1 MMILNSLHN
10 FMVPDLNLQQ
20 LKLHLNILSS
30 NLPQSSIAY
39 DLSSIVEFIKT
50 LSPIQKALI
59 PQVHC
64 LVLLILVMPA
74 TNATSERSF
83 SALRSVKTFLRT
95 TMTQLRLNNSMIL
108 FVHSNLTD
116 KINLVELH
124 VGNEFIRG
132 SEHRQTLFGKFML
145 TN

>member
-1 MMILNSLHN
+1 MLH
-10 FMVPDLNLQQ
+10 VLEG
-20 LKLHLNILSS
+20 KVES
-30 NLPQSSIAY
+30 LPQSSIAY
-39 DLSSIVEFIKT
+39 YLSSIVEFIKK

-64 LVLLILVMPA
+64 LVSLILVMPA

-83 SALRSVKTFLRT
+83 SALRRVKTFLRT

-116 KINLVELH
+116 KINLVEL
-124 VGNEFIRG
+124 GNEFIRG
-132 SEHRQTLFGKFML
+132 SEDRQTLFGKFML
-145 TN
+145 TD